1 MLLVSGSVQSTGALQ
16 EFLVWLSS
24 QYWHRSIEF
33 QRPILDFPSPKLE
46 HFLEGPNC

>member
-1 MLLVSGSVQSTGALQ
+1 MLLVAGSVQSTGALQ

-24 QYWHRSIEF
+24 PCWHCSMEF
-33 QRPILDFPSPKLE
+33 QSPILDFPSPELE

>member
-16 EFLVWLSS
+16 EFLVWLSF
-24 QYWHRSIEF
+24 QYWRRSIEF
-33 QRPILDFPSPKLE
+33 QSPILDFPSPKPE